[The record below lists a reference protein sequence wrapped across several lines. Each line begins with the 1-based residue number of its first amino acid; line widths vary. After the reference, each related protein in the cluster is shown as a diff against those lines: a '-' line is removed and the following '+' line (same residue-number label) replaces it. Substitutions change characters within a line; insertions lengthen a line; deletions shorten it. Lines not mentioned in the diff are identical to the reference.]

1 MDRVAGV
8 DGCRDGWVI
17 VERAGAGEV
26 SVRVEPLICSVFL
39 DEGLAMVGIDIP
51 IGLLDA
57 AEPGGR
63 ECDRRARAYLGGGRA
78 SSVFSPPVR
87 SVLGASGYE
96 DAKDRSRRSSA
107 HELALSQQCFAIVP
121 KIAEV
126 DQLMTPQLQRR
137 VVAVH
142 PEVSF
147 AALNGDKPLA
157 IPKKKREGLAARV
170 ALLDHAWGIDVETL
184 VTRHRSSGVQSDDIL
199 DAMVACWTAERVLRQ
214 IEERFPEIPTTDSR
228 GLRMEIAR

>member
-8 DGCRDGWVI
+8 DGCRVGWV
-17 VERAGAGEV
+17 VAERTLAGNV
-26 SVRVEPLICSVFL
+26 SVRVETMVRRVLHDP
-39 DEGLAMVGIDIP
+39 GLALVGIDIP

-63 ECDRRARAYLGGGRA
+63 ECDRRARVFLGAGRA

-96 DAKDRSRRSSA
+96 DAKERSLRSSS
-107 HELALSQQCFAIVP
+107 HGISLSRQSFAIVA

-137 VVAVH
+137 VFEVH

-147 AALNGDKPLA
+147 AAINGDQP
-157 IPKKKREGLAARV
+157 IRVSKKKADGRAARMSLLSGAWGMDVEGLV
-170 ALLDHAWGIDVETL
+170 AQNRRHGVEP
-184 VTRHRSSGVQSDDIL
+184 DDLL
-199 DAMVACWTAERVLRQ
+199 DAMVVCWTAERVLRRQ
-214 IEERFPEIPTTDSR
+214 ERRFPTIASIDSR
-228 GLRMEIAR
+228 GLRMEIVR